1 MMQAVRSI
9 LDGGL
14 SVKQVGIRFEIPRT
28 PLSSYIK
35 KCKNGGIDWQQVTIH
50 EVLRM
55 TPNYSVR
62 QVFNE
67 NQEAML
73 ADYFVCIADS
83 QATSL
88 ARTMS
93 FNRPVVGNF
102 YGNIEQVLSKY
113 SNVEAERIYNI
124 DETEFTTVQGASKVI
139 APKGYQAQP
148 GSSHHN
154 QKESQPLHRH
164 HDQKTQEN
172 EMDITSMAPQRIGEG
187 KKKKI
192 EKESSSDE
200 DQDSIQLY
208 DSDDGSTIEEED
220 VVQDLSNIRENSF
233 VLVQFATKKSIR
245 YFVGQVV
252 EIHNDGLTVNFFRK
266 QENHFAFPL
275 VKDKNDVDLND

>member
-67 NQEAML
+67 NHEAML

-83 QATSL
+83 QHEFLPAEVTDIGQP
-88 ARTMS
+88 TH
-93 FNRPVVGNF
+93 VGNQ
-102 YGNIEQVLSKY
+102 NAQ
-113 SNVEAERIYNI
+113 
-124 DETEFTTVQGASKVI
+124 D
-139 APKGYQAQP
+139 QAQP

-164 HDQKTQEN
+164 HDQKTPEN
-172 EMDITSMAPQRIGEG
+172 EMDITSMAPQRIG
-187 KKKKI
+187 
-192 EKESSSDE
+192 
-200 DQDSIQLY
+200 
-208 DSDDGSTIEEED
+208 
-220 VVQDLSNIRENSF
+220 
-233 VLVQFATKKSIR
+233 
-245 YFVGQVV
+245 
-252 EIHNDGLTVNFFRK
+252 
-266 QENHFAFPL
+266 
-275 VKDKNDVDLND
+275 